1 MAQPVTAPRVRTETS
16 HFGICVTD
24 LAASLRFY
32 CDGLGFEPFAT
43 YPIGTEYGKG
53 LEVSGEIDLTAQFI
67 RKEGM
72 TIELLHYRSPAVD
85 GTPSNRRNI
94 VGLTHIAFV
103 ADDVAATVAHLVA
116 CGGRVL
122 EHTRTIVDMPA
133 GRNEL
138 VFLEDPD
145 GVRVEIGNSHAE

>member
-1 MAQPVTAPRVRTETS
+1 MATVNVSTETS

-24 LAASLRFY
+24 LERSMRFY

-43 YPIGTEYGKG
+43 YPIGGEYGKG
-53 LEVSGEIDLTAQFI
+53 LEVPGEIDLTAQFI
-67 RKEGM
+67 RKGGM
-72 TIELLHYRSPAVD
+72 VIELLHFRSPGAD
-85 GTPSNRRNI
+85 GEPSNRRNR

-103 ADDVAATVAHLVA
+103 AEDVNATVAHLVA
-116 CGGRVL
+116 CGGTVL
-122 EHTRTIVDMPA
+122 EHTRTVVDTPD

-145 GVRVEIGNSHAE
+145 GVRVEIGNSHAG